1 LTCKSTYRGGRANH
15 GRRFHVRAALAGIAL
30 ALGGCVT
37 LTSEPR
43 ALESRPDGTIAVEQL
58 ACSGDIDARLP
69 RRAANRGLDPLS
81 IRIVTW
87 NIHKQADAGWQ
98 RDLRAFSAGHD
109 LVLLQESVLDTALRE
124 IIEDAGLRFAMASSF
139 LRDGADI
146 GVLTAARV
154 PPLASCTQRIVE
166 PLLRIP
172 KSAVIS
178 WFPLHGDPRTLVVV
192 NVHAINFSL
201 SLDAYRAQLAAIG
214 DVLAQHP
221 GPLVVAGDLNTWTDA
236 RHAAVH
242 ALAARL
248 ALTEVRF
255 THDRRSIFLG
265 HQLDHIYTRGLAL
278 VASSTSEVRSS
289 DHNPVAATLRVEPP
303 RTSLA
308 RPALQ
313 RSAFETTLSHASV
326 SVLTSR
332 RVRST
337 PSCAAGTTSLNP
349 PLASRATSMISVSL
363 SDARRTHGSSALER
377 MNPSSAALTLCATAP
392 PPTAA
397 SPMS

>member
-1 LTCKSTYRGGRANH
+1 LTGKSMHRGGRALH
-15 GRRFHVRAALAGIAL
+15 GRRFFVHAALAAFTL

-43 ALESRPDGTIAVEQL
+43 ALESRADGTIAVERL
-58 ACSGDIDARLP
+58 ACSGDVDARLAA
-69 RRAANRGLDPLS
+69 RRATDRGLDPRA
-81 IRIVTW
+81 IRILTW
-87 NIHKQADAGWQ
+87 NIHKQADAGWE
-98 RDLRAFSAGHD
+98 RDLRAFGADHD
-109 LVLLQESVLDTALRE
+109 LVLLQESVLDAPLRA
-124 IIEDAGLRFAMASSF
+124 ILEDAGLRFAMASSF
-139 LRDGADI
+139 LLEGTDV
-146 GVLTAARV
+146 GVLTASRV

-178 WFPLHGDPRTLVVV
+178 WFPLRDDPRTLAVV

-201 SLDAYRAQLAAIG
+201 SLETYRAQLAAIG
-214 DVLAQHP
+214 DALAQHA

-236 RHAAVH
+236 RHAAVQ

-255 THDRRSIFLG
+255 AHDRRSVFLG

-278 VASSTSEVRSS
+278 VASATSEVHSS
-289 DHNPVAATLRVEPP
+289 DHNPVAATLRVEPA
-303 RTSLA
+303 SS
-308 RPALQ
+308 ALQ
-313 RSAFETTLSHASV
+313 RSAFETTLSQASV

-349 PLASRATSMISVSL
+349 PLTSRATSMISVSR
-363 SDARRTHGSSALER
+363 SDASRTHGSSALDR
-377 MNPSSAALTLCATAP
+377 MKPSSAALTLCATAP

-397 SPMS
+397 SPTS